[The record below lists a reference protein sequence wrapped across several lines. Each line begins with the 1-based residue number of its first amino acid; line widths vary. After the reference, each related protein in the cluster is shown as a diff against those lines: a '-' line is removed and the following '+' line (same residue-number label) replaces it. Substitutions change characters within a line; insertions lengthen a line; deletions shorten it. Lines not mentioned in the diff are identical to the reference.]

1 MKSLKIW
8 SLAMILLMALVGC
21 SKKGNNPGTT
31 DPVGS
36 FEGIEKEWKLV
47 SVDGVGADF
56 NVYIKFEMGSF
67 AMYQQ
72 IYTLEYKFFDGEYKV
87 NGSTLSGSYFDG
99 GEWKTSYTGGI
110 TNEGNT
116 LTLKSKEE
124 NPITC
129 VYEAC
134 TIPEQIKEE
143 ALNSTRST
151 EVVPFL

>member
-1 MKSLKIW
+1 MLFRSPNGPT
-8 SLAMILLMALVGC
+8 VG
-21 SKKGNNPGTT
+21 G
-31 DPVGS
+31 
-36 FEGIEKEWKLV
+36 FENIEKEWKLV
-47 SVDGVGADF
+47 SVDGVANDF
-56 NVYIKFEMGSF
+56 SVYIKFDNGTF

-72 IYTLEYKFFDGEYKV
+72 VYSWDYVLYDGEYSV
-87 NGSTLSGSYFDG
+87 DGGVLSGSYFDG
-99 GEWKTSYTGGI
+99 GDWKTSYTGGVS
-110 TNEGNT
+110 EDGNT

>member
-72 IYTLEYKFFDGEYKV
+72 IYTLEYKFFDGDSSSARK
-87 NGSTLSGSYFDG
+87 
-99 GEWKTSYTGGI
+99 
-110 TNEGNT
+110 
-116 LTLKSKEE
+116 
-124 NPITC
+124 
-129 VYEAC
+129 YEAFF
-134 TIPEQIKEE
+134 
-143 ALNSTRST
+143 N
-151 EVVPFL
+151 VPFVKQTIRLSENDINKISSNK